1 MDYFYT
7 TLSIKRANCEI
18 LHAEAK
24 KMIKKVISTEKDKI
38 FHVCEAFY
46 R

>member
-1 MDYFYT
+1 MDDFYT

-24 KMIKKVISTEKDKI
+24 KNNKKKD
-38 FHVCEAFY
+38 
-46 R
+46 

>member
-7 TLSIKRANCEI
+7 ALSIKRANCEI

-24 KMIKKVISTEKDKI
+24 KMIKKRISTEKDKI
-38 FHVCEAFY
+38 FRVCEAFY
-46 R
+46 C

>member
-1 MDYFYT
+1 MDDFYT

-24 KMIKKVISTEKDKI
+24 KMIKKEISTVKDKI
-38 FHVCEAFY
+38 FRVCEAFY
-46 R
+46 H